1 MEPFDLE
8 LHFTIGLIIL
18 SVCIGV
24 VGYLIVKTVLR
35 KDKPLR
41 GNT

>member
-18 SVCIGV
+18 SVCVGV
-24 VGYLIVKTVLR
+24 VSYLSVKTVLR
-35 KDKPLR
+35 KDESPR
-41 GNT
+41 GNK